1 MTFKNILIAACFIC
15 LSGAAIAQPMR
26 ASRPEYSLKVAE
38 ESEAANDYYNALE
51 YYEKYYEQGKDRA
64 IAYKIANL
72 HMLLRDYAKAETWFA
87 RVLLRDKKA
96 TGEENPEARYHLG
109 MMQKMTGKYEESIL
123 TFEDFLKESTDET
136 KTTLA
141 KVEVEGAKMAMKMK
155 ENTVFIVE
163 NAGAKVN
170 SPNNEYSPTVSS
182 DGSTLYYTSY
192 RFDKIITLDG
202 KEGDYHAK
210 IMTATKNARGA
221 WADPAPVDGDINRP
235 GVDQG
240 SVYVSPKGDAMYF
253 TRIELSGNVVTK
265 STLFYSKRN
274 GETWSPSQEVTSL
287 NGNYIIKHPALGEL
301 YGKEVLFF
309 VSNMEG
315 SKGYDIYYADKTG
328 EGSFGAPKSIGSPI
342 NTIGDEESPFYRDG
356 KLYFSSNGHP
366 SIGGLDVFSSN
377 WNGSSWSKPE
387 NMGKGINSETDDHY
401 FNMDEDGSIFLLSNR
416 PGGRSL
422 KSRTCCEDIYSVKK
436 EPIKI
441 NLIVTATAVNK
452 KPLGGLGYRFV
463 EIIGGKSG
471 KPDEQTADSYRSD
484 LLPKKAYMIITS
496 KPGYYSDTTE
506 FNTVDIKTTTTIEK
520 KVVLKPLPTISASL
534 VAKTIANEKPINGV
548 TYSLVDV
555 ATKKADTKTLDVYSS
570 ALTLNK
576 QYMIIASKAGWSSD
590 TAKFNTND
598 IKETTEIEKVL
609 TLKPKTIIVKRNERI
624 KLNDLYY
631 KLDKSA
637 ANAEEMENWNLAQ
650 QSLDYLYN
658 IMVKYPD
665 VVIELSSHTDSQG
678 SDKYNLELSTKRA
691 RGVENYLN
699 AKGIDKTRVVAKG
712 LGETKLVNECKNGVK
727 CTPEQHLQNRR
738 TEFRILSGPT
748 TIEIT
753 EQQSAVNN

>member
-1 MTFKNILIAACFIC
+1 MTIKNILIATCFMS
-15 LSGAAIAQPMR
+15 LSTMALAQPMR

-38 ESEAANDYYNALE
+38 TSEAANDYYNALE

-87 RVLLRDKKA
+87 RTLLRDKKA
-96 TGEENPEARYHLG
+96 TGEVNSEARYYLA
-109 MMQKMTGKYEESIL
+109 MMQKMTGKYEECIL
-123 TFEDFLKESTDET
+123 TFEDFLKESQDET

-163 NAGAKVN
+163 NAGNKVN
-170 SPNNEYSPTVSS
+170 TPNNEYSPTIAA
-182 DGSTLYYTSY
+182 DGSTLYFASY

-210 IMTATKNARGA
+210 IMQATKTARGA
-221 WADPAPVDGDINRP
+221 WGDATPIDGDINRP
-235 GVDQG
+235 GFDQG
-240 SVYVSPKGDAMYF
+240 NVYLSPKGDVMYF
-253 TRIELSGNVVTK
+253 TRIELTGNVVTK

-274 GETWSPSQEVTSL
+274 GETWSPSKEVAGL
-287 NGNYIIKHPALGEL
+287 NGNYIIKHPAMGEL

-309 VSNMEG
+309 TSNMDG
-315 SKGYDIYYADKTG
+315 AKGYDIYYADKTD
-328 EGSFGAPKSIGSPI
+328 EGSFGAPKNLGTPI

-356 KLYFSSNGHP
+356 KLYFSSTGHP
-366 SIGGLDVFSSN
+366 SIGGLDVFSTN
-377 WNGSSWSKPE
+377 WSGTAWSKPE
-387 NMGKGINSETDDHY
+387 NMGKGINSEADDHY

-422 KSRTCCEDIYSVKK
+422 KSRTCCEDIYNIKK

-441 NLIVTATAVNK
+441 NLIVTTTAVNK
-452 KPLGGLGYRFV
+452 KPLGGLNYRFM
-463 EIIGGKSG
+463 EIAGGKSG
-471 KPDEQTADSYRSD
+471 TPDEQTADTYRSD
-484 LLPKKAYMIITS
+484 LLPKKAYIIITS

-520 KVVLKPLPTISASL
+520 KIVLKPLPIISASL
-534 VAKTIANEKPINGV
+534 VAKAMGNDKPLSAV
-548 TYSLVDV
+548 TYSLIEL
-555 ATKKADTKTLDVYSS
+555 ASKKADTKTLDMYTSG
-570 ALTLNK
+570 LTLNK
-576 QYMIIASKAGWSSD
+576 QYMIIASKVGWASD
-590 TAKFNTND
+590 TARFNTND

-637 ANAEEMENWNLAQ
+637 ANAEEMENWDKAQ
-650 QSLDYLYN
+650 LTLDYMYN

-665 VVIELSSHTDSQG
+665 MTIELSSHTDSRG
-678 SDKYNLELSTKRA
+678 SDAHNLELSTKRA
-691 RGVENYLN
+691 QGAEKYLN
-699 AKGIDKTRVVAKG
+699 EKGIDKTRIVSKG
-712 LGETKLVNECKNGVK
+712 YGETKLVNECKNGVK
-727 CTPEQHLQNRR
+727 CSEEQHLQNRR

-753 EQQSAVNN
+753 EQQSATNN